1 MASGHSIVTKYGQ
14 TSMANDDNRRSDETE
29 GKIGTAGW
37 IAIVILAG
45 LLAAAI
51 WYAIHAWGQMP
62 GVGLSPLGW
71 LFLVLGVLTTVGV
84 GAGLMALLF
93 YSSRKGKDF

>member
-1 MASGHSIVTKYGQ
+1 MTHNERQ
-14 TSMANDDNRRSDETE
+14 QSDETE

-37 IAIVILAG
+37 IAIVILVG
-45 LLAAAI
+45 LLAAAL
-51 WYAIHAWGQMP
+51 WYAVYAWGQMS
-62 GVGLSPLGW
+62 GVGVSPLGW
-71 LFLVLGVLTTVGV
+71 VFLVLGVITTVGV

>member
-1 MASGHSIVTKYGQ
+1 MTK
-14 TSMANDDNRRSDETE
+14 DNREKDETE
-29 GKIGTAGW
+29 GHIGAAGW
-37 IAIVILAG
+37 VAIVVLVA
-45 LLAAAI
+45 LLGAAL
-51 WYAIHAWGQMP
+51 WYAQHAWGQMP

-71 LFLVLGVLTTVGV
+71 FFLVMGVLVTVVV

>member
-1 MASGHSIVTKYGQ
+1 MT
-14 TSMANDDNRRSDETE
+14 NDSQRQSDETE
-29 GKIGTAGW
+29 GKIGVSGW

-45 LLAAAI
+45 LLAAAL
-51 WYAIHAWGQMP
+51 WYAFHAWGQMP

-71 LFLVLGVLTTVGV
+71 FFLVMGVVTTVGV

>member
-1 MASGHSIVTKYGQ
+1 MTPHEQQQS
-14 TSMANDDNRRSDETE
+14 DDTE

-37 IAIVILAG
+37 TAIVILAG
-45 LLAAAI
+45 LLAAAL
-51 WYAIHAWGQMP
+51 WYAVHAWDEMP

-71 LFLVLGVLTTVGV
+71 VFLILGVITTVGV

>member
-1 MASGHSIVTKYGQ
+1 MT
-14 TSMANDDNRRSDETE
+14 NDNRQQNDQTE
-29 GKIGTAGW
+29 GRIGTAGW
-37 IAIVILAG
+37 ITIVVLTG
-45 LLAAAI
+45 LLAAAL
-51 WYAIHAWGQMP
+51 WYAVHAWGQLQ

-71 LFLVLGVLTTVGV
+71 FFLVLGVITTVGV

>member
-1 MASGHSIVTKYGQ
+1 MNDNENERDQ
-14 TSMANDDNRRSDETE
+14 TQGR
-29 GKIGTAGW
+29 IGIAGW
-37 IAIVILAG
+37 IGIVVLVV
-45 LLAAAI
+45 LLAAAL
-51 WYAIHAWGQMP
+51 WYAQHAWGQMP

-71 LFLVLGVLTTVGV
+71 LFLVLGVITTVVV

>member
-1 MASGHSIVTKYGQ
+1 MT
-14 TSMANDDNRRSDETE
+14 NDDRKQDETE
-29 GKIGTAGW
+29 GHIGVAGW
-37 IAIVILAG
+37 IGIVILMG
-45 LLAAAI
+45 LLGAAI
-51 WYAIHAWGQMP
+51 WYAQHAWGQMP

-71 LFLVLGVLTTVGV
+71 LFLVMGVLVTVVV

>member
-1 MASGHSIVTKYGQ
+1 MTNGQ
-14 TSMANDDNRRSDETE
+14 QPQNDDTE
-29 GKIGTAGW
+29 GKIGVAGW
-37 IAIVILAG
+37 ITIVVLAG

-51 WYAIHAWGQMP
+51 WYAFHAWGQLP

-71 LFLVLGVLTTVGV
+71 LFLGLGVVTTVGV

>member
-1 MASGHSIVTKYGQ
+1 
-14 TSMANDDNRRSDETE
+14 MANDDRRQSDETE
-29 GKIGTAGW
+29 GRIGAAGW
-37 IAIVILAG
+37 ITIVVLGG
-45 LLAAAI
+45 LLAAAL
-51 WYAIHAWGQMP
+51 WYAVHAWGQLP

-71 LFLVLGVLTTVGV
+71 LFLVLGVITTVGV

>member
-1 MASGHSIVTKYGQ
+1 MAPDKQ
-14 TSMANDDNRRSDETE
+14 RRNDETE
-29 GKIGTAGW
+29 GKIGAAGW
-37 IAIVILAG
+37 IAIVILGG
-45 LLAAAI
+45 LLAAAL
-51 WYAIHAWGQMP
+51 WYAVHAWGQMP

-71 LFLVLGVLTTVGV
+71 LFLVLGVVTTVGV